1 MRPPPEKNRIM
12 LDFCNKI
19 RYILARQHVST
30 SARQH
35 VSTSARQHVSTSA
48 RQHAITAPLISTKNF
63 IPFFSFIIRL
73 PRSPTPPMRSSLF
86 IRLCR
91 DRMGEVFCIIHKNR
105 INKVVTSLMREKNN
119 QKGDLL

>member
-1 MRPPPEKNRIM
+1 MSPLPEKNRIM
-12 LDFCNKI
+12 LDFFNKI
-19 RYILARQHVST
+19 RYFFST
-30 SARQH
+30 SARYNCAFNQH
-35 VSTSARQHVSTSA
+35 KKFH
-48 RQHAITAPLISTKNF
+48 
-63 IPFFSFIIRL
+63 PFFSFLIRL
-73 PRSPTPPMRSSLF
+73 PRSPTPQMRSSLF